1 MFTFMKALPRGY
13 LALLTAAALPVHAN
27 EATIQIACTSIRAG
41 DASAFD
47 VAETSFEIRY
57 TSDFSDTDINSFNG
71 EWYQFIGTV
80 GYESVFTLENMDF
93 GVVDVGVLDVE
104 IPNPGDENLNF
115 LTDFFEVERAI
126 SGQTTGA
133 VSLGGKSQAV
143 TAVWQRAA
151 GETTGTVT
159 LSFPAF
165 PALLIGELT
174 FTHTFEIFQYQGTLA
189 YTPPASDG
197 SMDATVNLKRV
208 GAEGSFEGPFP
219 LKLAEDG
226 TIERLST
233 EWTNALEESFE
244 VIGSKDIEDVDLSLA
259 RIPLRKQ
266 YAGSF
271 FFVDGIPSTPDFQ
284 DEFDLWDV
292 FIDDPN
298 DADGDGLADLGDAPA
313 AAPPQANLVWINK
326 TLQLSIAAPAGTR
339 INIQQRTSLSEGD
352 WATTQSFALG
362 SANETIAIPVPE
374 GGASFWRVVVP

>member
-1 MFTFMKALPRGY
+1 MFTSMNSIPLGC
-13 LALLTAAALPVHAN
+13 LALLPAAALPIHAN

-41 DASAFD
+41 DASAVD

-57 TSDFSDTDINSFNG
+57 TSDFSETDINSFNG

-80 GYESVFTLENMDF
+80 GYESVFTLENVDF
-93 GVVDVGVLDVE
+93 GVVDIGVLDVE
-104 IPNPGDENLNF
+104 IPNPGDANLNF
-115 LTDFFEVERAI
+115 LTDFFEVDRAV
-126 SGQTTGA
+126 SGQTQGTVA
-133 VSLGGKSQAV
+133 LGGKSQAV

-174 FTHTFEIFQYQGTLA
+174 FTHTFEILQYQGTLT

-197 SMDATVNLKRV
+197 SIAATVNLKRV

-219 LKLAEDG
+219 LKLAADG
-226 TIERLST
+226 TIERLAT
-233 EWTNALEESFE
+233 EWTNSLEESFE
-244 VIGSKDIEDVDLSLA
+244 LLGSKDIEDVDLSLV
-259 RIPLRKQ
+259 RVPLRKQ

-271 FFVDGIPSTPDFQ
+271 FFLDGIPSTPDFQ

-298 DADGDGLADLGDAPA
+298 DVDGDGLADLGDAPA
-313 AAPPQANLVWINK
+313 GAPPVARLAWINN
-326 TLQLSIAAPAGTR
+326 TLQVGIEAPAGTR
-339 INIQQRTSLSEGD
+339 VQIQQRASLSEGD
-352 WATTQSFALG
+352 WATTQSFSLG
-362 SANETIAIPVPE
+362 SANETIAVPVPE
-374 GGASFWRVVVP
+374 DGASFWRVVVP